1 MVVAKGRGPWRFR
14 ILGFGFLKFGFWMFD
29 FCESWILD
37 FGSWIFVDRGF
48 WILIPSTTKGLES
61 LVLSMFL

>member
-14 ILGFGFLKFGFWMFD
+14 ILGFGFLKFGFWMLD

-37 FGSWIFVDRGF
+37 SGF
-48 WILIPSTTKGLES
+48 WILDFCRSWIWDVDTLNY
-61 LVLSMFL
+61 